1 MVRVKTL
8 HIWFRSSVG
17 QSNGLLSRGSQ
28 VRILPGAPKKETGM
42 RFCGYDFIVEEDG
55 TIIFDKEVT
64 LRMLDLEMGDT
75 FFITRDE
82 NTGQVVLKRD
92 RKVNFDVIA

>member
-1 MVRVKTL
+1 
-8 HIWFRSSVG
+8 
-17 QSNGLLSRGSQ
+17 
-28 VRILPGAPKKETGM
+28 M

-82 NTGQVVLKRD
+82 NTGQVVLKKD

>member
-1 MVRVKTL
+1 
-8 HIWFRSSVG
+8 
-17 QSNGLLSRGSQ
+17 
-28 VRILPGAPKKETGM
+28 M

-64 LRMLDLEMGDT
+64 LRMLDLEIGDT
-75 FFITRDE
+75 FHITRDE

>member
-1 MVRVKTL
+1 
-8 HIWFRSSVG
+8 
-17 QSNGLLSRGSQ
+17 
-28 VRILPGAPKKETGM
+28 M

-82 NTGQVVLKRD
+82 STGQVILKRD
-92 RKVNFDVIA
+92 RKIDFDVIA

>member
-1 MVRVKTL
+1 
-8 HIWFRSSVG
+8 
-17 QSNGLLSRGSQ
+17 
-28 VRILPGAPKKETGM
+28 M

>member
-1 MVRVKTL
+1 
-8 HIWFRSSVG
+8 
-17 QSNGLLSRGSQ
+17 
-28 VRILPGAPKKETGM
+28 M

-64 LRMLDLEMGDT
+64 LRMLDLEIGDT
-75 FFITRDE
+75 FHITRDE

-92 RKVNFDVIA
+92 RKINFDVIA